1 MHSGRFGSRIFEM
14 LLYKRR
20 LLLTEVLSC
29 SMQDVLKNKGCIIGV
44 VKDRTHASSERERV
58 FLSLS
63 LECACGGGLSLP
75 SRVIQD
81 LLRVC

>member
-1 MHSGRFGSRIFEM
+1 MCAGVGYRSWMQMHSGRFGSRIFEM

-58 FLSLS
+58 SLSLS
-63 LECACGGGLSLP
+63 LSSVLVAEG
-75 SRVIQD
+75 
-81 LLRVC
+81 